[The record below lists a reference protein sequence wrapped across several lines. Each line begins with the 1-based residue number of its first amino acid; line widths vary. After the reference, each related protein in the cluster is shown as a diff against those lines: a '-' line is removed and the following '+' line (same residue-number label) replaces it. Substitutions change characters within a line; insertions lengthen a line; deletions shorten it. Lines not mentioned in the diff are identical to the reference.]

1 MGDKFNTVN
10 SKLFT
15 NNNPSR
21 LPKWMEDFRD
31 NAEDIINNKKSIEI
45 EFDKKGKFQ
54 EKTYGERP
62 ELDSSLRKIEA
73 GYNENRMIIESK
85 IELAKFLKGKY
96 YKTTTKTA
104 GNKAYLNTTIDG
116 LQANFCFEYEFENG
130 KIKQAQSF
138 TVNDAEYPFN
148 KAGFEESIQDLK
160 NGELKKSVQKVASSR
175 GFIINREDIIRRYN
189 GQIRLATNAIEK
201 YLNDGT
207 IVGVSSNSYGTF
219 YDPDEL
225 FPQLQKEIPQDKLG
239 SFEYVDNIEHVATN
253 EVKSNKSRFNQ
264 M

>member
-225 FPQLQKEIPQDKLG
+225 FPQLQKEIPQE
-239 SFEYVDNIEHVATN
+239 FI
-253 EVKSNKSRFNQ
+253 
-264 M
+264 